1 MSNREY
7 GKYGNGRSL
16 DLVFDGMH
24 ANPGQFGLKSCDH
37 IPGWSLTGDNLAYI
51 AETPQPAGTNI
62 FYEAVP
68 FEMLRTYETEPQL
81 IVTVDGQPVVCHNLT
96 CDVTYIDPVGEITG
110 STFSESTRLV
120 TITGTNLPTS
130 LSDYQDINF
139 A

>member
-1 MSNREY
+1 MVSMVTQ
-7 GKYGNGRSL
+7 GNSKLRA
-16 DLVFDGMH
+16 V
-24 ANPGQFGLKSCDH
+24 KK
-37 IPGWSLTGDNLAYI
+37 IPGWDLTPKNAVTFF
-51 AETPQPAGTNI
+51 ATTPQPAGTNI
-62 FYEAVP
+62 FYDAIP
-68 FEMLRTYETEPQL
+68 FEMLKTYETEPQL

-110 STFSESTRLV
+110 STYTESSGLV

>member
-24 ANPGQFGLKSCDH
+24 ANPGQFSLKSCDH
-37 IPGWSLTGDNLAYI
+37 IPGWSLTGDNLAYV

-110 STFSESTRLV
+110 STFTESTRLV